1 LQLGKLPTGESM
13 NEEPQTPS
21 LLLSLAPLGVLV
33 CILILNVA
41 VFGDGATGGP
51 NQIALLVAAMVS
63 AVIGRFVLKVPY
75 KTIERGALHSIGLSM
90 QANLI
95 LLTVGGLIGL
105 WILAG
110 IVPTLIYYGIT
121 LISPSVFLLVACL
134 SCSLVSISIG
144 SSWSTMGTLGVA
156 LVATGQTLGIPLS
169 MVAGA
174 VISGSY
180 FGDKLSPLS
189 DTTNLAPAVSGTDLF
204 THVKHLLYTTLP
216 AYVISLAAFAVVGF
230 FYQGEGSQAAV
241 VADALTTIQ
250 GNFNIGLHTLIAPAL
265 VVVLIIKKV
274 PALPSLFIGMLLGA
288 LEALLFQRHFL
299 LPEGAASLV
308 SAYETLI
315 NTAASGY
322 SSETGNS
329 MIDDLFSKGG
339 MASMLN
345 TIFLILMAMT
355 FGGVMEATGMLQAM
369 VKAILRMVHGAGS
382 LVAATI
388 GSCILFNVSASE
400 QYLAIVVPGRMFR
413 GSYAARGLAPQNLSR
428 ALEDGGT
435 VTSVLVPWNTCGAF
449 AASVLGVGT
458 FAYLPWCFFNLL
470 CPVIGVALA
479 SAGWTLVRE
488 KEVSEDSASD

>member
-1 LQLGKLPTGESM
+1 MHDHENP
-13 NEEPQTPS
+13 PS
-21 LLLSLAPLGVLV
+21 LLISLVPLLVLV
-33 CILILNVA
+33 GILVLNVA

-51 NQIALLVAAMVS
+51 NQLALLSAAVVS
-63 AVIGRFVLKVPY
+63 AVIGRALLKIPY
-75 KTIERGALHSIGLSM
+75 ASIERGALHSIGLAM

-95 LLTVGGLIGL
+95 LLAVGALIGL

-110 IVPTLIYYGIT
+110 IVPTLIYYAIT
-121 LISPSVFLLVACL
+121 LINPSVFLLVACV

-156 LVATGQTLGIPLS
+156 LIAAGQTLGIPLP

-189 DTTNLAPAVSGTDLF
+189 DTTNLAPAVAGTDLF
-204 THVKHLLYTTLP
+204 THVRHLLYTTMP
-216 AYVISLAAFAVVGF
+216 AYVLAVAGFGVVGL
-230 FYQGEGSQAAV
+230 FYQGDGYQEAV
-241 VADALTTIQ
+241 VHDAMATIE
-250 GNFNIGLHTLIAPAL
+250 GHFSIGLHTLIAPAV
-265 VVVLIIKKV
+265 VVVLIIRKV
-274 PALPSLFIGMLLGA
+274 PALPSLIVGMLLGA
-288 LEALLFQRHFL
+288 IEAVAFQRDVLF
-299 LPEGAASLV
+299 PEANTTFFAAYHTLV
-308 SAYETLI
+308 S
-315 NTAASGY
+315 TAVSGFV
-322 SSETGNS
+322 SGTGNA

-339 MASMLN
+339 MSSMLN

-355 FGGVMEATGMLQAM
+355 FGGVMEATGMLQAL
-369 VKAILRMVHGAGS
+369 VQAILRLVRGTGS

-388 GSCILFNVSASE
+388 GTCILFNISASE

-413 GSYAARGLAPQNLSR
+413 GSFAAHKLAPQNLSR

-458 FAYLPWCFFNLL
+458 WAYLPWCFFNLL
-470 CPVIGVALA
+470 CPIVGIALA
-479 SAGWTLVRE
+479 SLGLTMVEE
-488 KEVSEDSASD
+488 KGEG